1 MKEINIFITTG
12 LPHCS
17 TKSLKVCKEKPEV
30 RALQVAVY
38 CRIQFAIRSVC
49 LSFCGPP
56 AVKIF
61 KLLQA
66 VNDNFWQTQYT
77 YSGKVKVHS
86 SYTETLL
93 NQCSEDI

>member
-1 MKEINIFITTG
+1 MQESQIMITTG
-12 LPHCS
+12 LPNCS
-17 TKSLKVCKEKPEV
+17 TKGSEVGKEEPDV
-30 RALQVAVY
+30 GALQVAVY

-49 LSFCGPP
+49 LSCCDPP

-77 YSGKVKVHS
+77 YSGKGKVHS